1 MSTGNPP
8 KGSADWLAEQDGADN
23 TTPPAKGTQ
32 AWTEQP
38 PQPEPAPKGTEA
50 WTEQHSGENAPAPTE
65 SKPTPQTDVAPPADK
80 GIGVSP
86 QNNADAVMGYDQQI
100 AALQEAANKTKPE
113 TEEERKKRERREK
126 SKKIIAAVGD
136 GLMALSN
143 LYFTTRG
150 APNMYD
156 HKTMSQQ
163 TPLQAQLD
171 KLKAEREANADKYL
185 QYSLKIGDLQN
196 DRAKTLREMEAEQER
211 RKLAREKAQREQ
223 EAHGWL
229 AALQPDKQREQAG
242 KATKAEQEAVTAK
255 AEADNAPDLYKA
267 KVDTEKAR
275 GEAQRASATAS
286 RASARDHD
294 ASAEEHRTNA
304 RGRFQWWDED
314 GNVHYAKTQ
323 EEAITKARQHGTLDS
338 EEVTN
343 TTSTESDA
351 TNRGKPV
358 YVKDK
363 DGKPVVQTDKNGKPV
378 VGKDGKP
385 VYVKEK
391 KTSSTTTSKRVFYP
405 GIRKKPA
412 ANKPAPTP
420 TPKPAAKPQPKA
432 NGGKWASGLTL

>member
-8 KGSADWLAEQDGADN
+8 KGSADWLAEQDGAD

-32 AWTEQP
+32 AWAEQP
-38 PQPEPAPKGTEA
+38 PQPGPAPKGTEA
-50 WTEQHSGENAPAPTE
+50 WTEQHSGENATAPTE

-80 GIGVSP
+80 GLGVSP

-223 EAHGWL
+223 EEHGWL

-275 GEAQRASATAS
+275 GEAQRASAAS
-286 RASARDHD
+286 SRAAATDHYASARAHD
-294 ASAEEHRTNA
+294 RSNNDEFSA
-304 RGRFQWWDED
+304 WDEN
-314 GNVHYAKTQ
+314 GREHKFRTAAAAEAFAK
-323 EEAITKARQHGTLDS
+323 QHGTFEETDVTSTSTTDS
-338 EEVTN
+338 ET
-343 TTSTESDA
+343 
-351 TNRGKPV
+351 
-358 YVKDK
+358 
-363 DGKPVVQTDKNGKPV
+363 NGK
-378 VGKDGKP
+378 
-385 VYVKEK
+385 
-391 KTSSTTTSKRVFYP
+391 STTTYKKKSGYAKRVVP
-405 GIRKKPA
+405 D
-412 ANKPAPTP
+412 NTP
-420 TPKPAAKPQPKA
+420 PSRRRGGNNDNTPP
-432 NGGKWASGLTL
+432 SRRR

>member
-8 KGSADWLAEQDGADN
+8 KGSADWLAEQDGAD

-32 AWTEQP
+32 AWAEQP

-80 GIGVSP
+80 GLGVSP

-223 EAHGWL
+223 EEHGWL

-242 KATKAEQEAVTAK
+242 KASKAEQEAVTAK
-255 AEADNAPDLYKA
+255 AEADNAPDLYRA

-294 ASAEEHRTNA
+294 ASARAHDRSNNNEFSA
-304 RGRFQWWDED
+304 WDEN
-314 GNVHYAKTQ
+314 GREHKFRTAAAA
-323 EEAITKARQHGTLDS
+323 EAFARQHGTFEETDVTSTSTTDS
-338 EEVTN
+338 ET
-343 TTSTESDA
+343 
-351 TNRGKPV
+351 
-358 YVKDK
+358 
-363 DGKPVVQTDKNGKPV
+363 NGK
-378 VGKDGKP
+378 
-385 VYVKEK
+385 
-391 KTSSTTTSKRVFYP
+391 STTTYKKESGYAKRVV
-405 GIRKKPA
+405 RQPA
-412 ANKPAPTP
+412 TKPAPR
-420 TPKPAAKPQPKA
+420 PQHGSSSYKNTKA
-432 NGGKWASGLTL
+432 LGL

>member
-8 KGSADWLAEQDGADN
+8 KGSADWLAEQDGAD

-32 AWTEQP
+32 AWAEQP
-38 PQPEPAPKGTEA
+38 PQPGPAPKGTEA

-80 GIGVSP
+80 GLGVSP

-196 DRAKTLREMEAEQER
+196 DRAKTLREMEAEQEK

-223 EAHGWL
+223 EEHGWL
-229 AALQPDKQREQAG
+229 AALQPDKLREQAG
-242 KATKAEQEAVTAK
+242 KATKAEQEGITAK

-275 GEAQRASATAS
+275 GEAQRASAAS
-286 RASARDHD
+286 SRAAATDHYASARAHD
-294 ASAEEHRTNA
+294 RSNNNEFSA
-304 RGRFQWWDED
+304 WDEN
-314 GNVHYAKTQ
+314 GREHKFHSAAAAEAFAK
-323 EEAITKARQHGTLDS
+323 QHGTF
-338 EEVTN
+338 EETDVT
-343 TTSTESDA
+343 S
-351 TNRGKPV
+351 
-358 YVKDK
+358 
-363 DGKPVVQTDKNGKPV
+363 
-378 VGKDGKP
+378 
-385 VYVKEK
+385 
-391 KTSSTTTSKRVFYP
+391 SSTTDSETNGKSTTTYKKKSGYAKRVVP
-405 GIRKKPA
+405 D
-412 ANKPAPTP
+412 NTP
-420 TPKPAAKPQPKA
+420 PSRRGGNDNTPP
-432 NGGKWASGLTL
+432 SRRR

>member
-8 KGSADWLAEQDGADN
+8 KGSADWLAEQDGAD

-38 PQPEPAPKGTEA
+38 PQPEPAPKGTQEWA
-50 WTEQHSGENAPAPTE
+50 EQNSGENAPVTE

-80 GIGVSP
+80 GLGVSP

-196 DRAKTLREMEAEQER
+196 DRAKTLREMEAEQEK

-223 EAHGWL
+223 EEHGWL
-229 AALQPDKQREQAG
+229 AALQPDKLREQAG
-242 KATKAEQEAVTAK
+242 KATKAEQEGITAK

-275 GEAQRASATAS
+275 GEAQRASAASS
-286 RASARDHD
+286 RAAATDHY

-304 RGRFQWWDED
+304 RGRFQWWDEN
-314 GNVHYAKTQ
+314 GNMHYAKT
-323 EEAITKARQHGTLDS
+323 ESEAITKARQHRTLDS
-338 EEVTN
+338 VTVD
-343 TTSTESDA
+343 TMDSTDSDVVR
-351 TNRGKPV
+351 RGKV
-358 YVKDK
+358 T
-363 DGKPVVQTDKNGKPV
+363 G
-378 VGKDGKP
+378 
-385 VYVKEK
+385 EK
-391 KTSSTTTSKRVFYP
+391 KNTKKTTSKKVSYP

-412 ANKPAPTP
+412 AAQQQA
-420 TPKPAAKPQPKA
+420 KPAAKPAPRPQQGSSYKNTKA
-432 NGGKWASGLTL
+432 LGL

>member
-8 KGSADWLAEQDGADN
+8 KGSADWLAEQDGAD

-80 GIGVSP
+80 GLGVSP

-223 EAHGWL
+223 EEHGWL

-242 KATKAEQEAVTAK
+242 KASKAEQEAVTAK

-294 ASAEEHRTNA
+294 ASARAHDRSNNNEFSA
-304 RGRFQWWDED
+304 WDEN
-314 GNVHYAKTQ
+314 GREHKFHSAAAAEAFAK
-323 EEAITKARQHGTLDS
+323 QHGTF
-338 EEVTN
+338 EETDVT
-343 TTSTESDA
+343 S
-351 TNRGKPV
+351 
-358 YVKDK
+358 
-363 DGKPVVQTDKNGKPV
+363 
-378 VGKDGKP
+378 
-385 VYVKEK
+385 
-391 KTSSTTTSKRVFYP
+391 SSTTDSETNGKSTTTYKKKSGYAKRVVP
-405 GIRKKPA
+405 D
-412 ANKPAPTP
+412 NTP
-420 TPKPAAKPQPKA
+420 PRRRGGNDNTPP
-432 NGGKWASGLTL
+432 SRRR

>member
-8 KGSADWLAEQDGADN
+8 KGSADWLAEQDGAD

-32 AWTEQP
+32 AWAEQP

-80 GIGVSP
+80 GICVSP

-223 EAHGWL
+223 EEHGWL

-242 KATKAEQEAVTAK
+242 KASKAEQEAVTAK

-286 RASARDHD
+286 RASATDHY
-294 ASAEEHRTNA
+294 ASARAHDRSNNNEFSA
-304 RGRFQWWDED
+304 WDEN
-314 GNVHYAKTQ
+314 GREHKFHSAAAAEAFAK
-323 EEAITKARQHGTLDS
+323 QHGTF
-338 EEVTN
+338 EETDVT
-343 TTSTESDA
+343 S
-351 TNRGKPV
+351 
-358 YVKDK
+358 
-363 DGKPVVQTDKNGKPV
+363 
-378 VGKDGKP
+378 
-385 VYVKEK
+385 
-391 KTSSTTTSKRVFYP
+391 SSTTDSETNGKSTTTYKKKSGYAKRVVP
-405 GIRKKPA
+405 D
-412 ANKPAPTP
+412 NTP
-420 TPKPAAKPQPKA
+420 PSRRGGNDNTPP
-432 NGGKWASGLTL
+432 SRRR

>member
-80 GIGVSP
+80 GLGVSL

-294 ASAEEHRTNA
+294 ASARAHDRSNNNEFSA
-304 RGRFQWWDED
+304 WDEN
-314 GNVHYAKTQ
+314 GREHKFQSAAAAEAFAK
-323 EEAITKARQHGTLDS
+323 QHGTF
-338 EEVTN
+338 EETDVT
-343 TTSTESDA
+343 S
-351 TNRGKPV
+351 
-358 YVKDK
+358 
-363 DGKPVVQTDKNGKPV
+363 
-378 VGKDGKP
+378 
-385 VYVKEK
+385 
-391 KTSSTTTSKRVFYP
+391 SSTTDSETNGKSTTTYKKKSGYAKRVVP
-405 GIRKKPA
+405 D
-412 ANKPAPTP
+412 NTP
-420 TPKPAAKPQPKA
+420 PSRRGGNDNTPP
-432 NGGKWASGLTL
+432 SRRR

>member
-1 MSTGNPP
+1 MSMSTGNPP
-8 KGSADWLAEQDGADN
+8 KGSADWLAEQNGED
-23 TTPPAKGTQ
+23 TTPPAKGTREW
-32 AWTEQP
+32 AEQP
-38 PQPEPAPKGTEA
+38 PQPEPAPKGTQA
-50 WTEQHSGENAPAPTE
+50 WTEQNSGGNAPAPTE
-65 SKPTPQTDVAPPADK
+65 SKPIPQSDVAPPADK
-80 GIGVSP
+80 AVGVSP

-286 RASARDHD
+286 RASATDHY
-294 ASAEEHRTNA
+294 ASAREHDRSNNNEFSA
-304 RGRFQWWDED
+304 WDEN
-314 GNVHYAKTQ
+314 GREHKFHSAAAAEAFAK
-323 EEAITKARQHGTLDS
+323 QHGTF
-338 EEVTN
+338 EETDVT
-343 TTSTESDA
+343 S
-351 TNRGKPV
+351 
-358 YVKDK
+358 
-363 DGKPVVQTDKNGKPV
+363 
-378 VGKDGKP
+378 
-385 VYVKEK
+385 
-391 KTSSTTTSKRVFYP
+391 SSTTDSETNGKSTTTYKKKSGYAKRVVP
-405 GIRKKPA
+405 D
-412 ANKPAPTP
+412 NTP
-420 TPKPAAKPQPKA
+420 PSRRGGNDNTPP
-432 NGGKWASGLTL
+432 SRRR

>member
-8 KGSADWLAEQDGADN
+8 KGSADWLAEQDGTD

-32 AWTEQP
+32 AWAEQP

-80 GIGVSP
+80 GLGVSP

-223 EAHGWL
+223 EEHGWL

-242 KATKAEQEAVTAK
+242 KASKAEQEAVTAK

-286 RASARDHD
+286 RASATDHY
-294 ASAEEHRTNA
+294 ASARAHDRSNNNEFSA
-304 RGRFQWWDED
+304 WDEN
-314 GNVHYAKTQ
+314 GREHKFHSAAAAEAFAK
-323 EEAITKARQHGTLDS
+323 QHGTF
-338 EEVTN
+338 EETDVT
-343 TTSTESDA
+343 S
-351 TNRGKPV
+351 
-358 YVKDK
+358 
-363 DGKPVVQTDKNGKPV
+363 
-378 VGKDGKP
+378 
-385 VYVKEK
+385 
-391 KTSSTTTSKRVFYP
+391 SSTTDSETNGKSTTTYKKKSGYAKRVVP
-405 GIRKKPA
+405 D
-412 ANKPAPTP
+412 NTP
-420 TPKPAAKPQPKA
+420 PSRRGGNDNTPP
-432 NGGKWASGLTL
+432 SRRR

>member
-1 MSTGNPP
+1 MSMSTGNPP
-8 KGSADWLAEQDGADN
+8 KGSADWLAEQNGED
-23 TTPPAKGTQ
+23 TTPPAKGTRE
-32 AWTEQP
+32 WTEQP
-38 PQPEPAPKGTEA
+38 PQPEPAPKGTQA
-50 WTEQHSGENAPAPTE
+50 WTEQNSGGNAPAPAE
-65 SKPTPQTDVAPPADK
+65 SKPTPQSDVAPPADK
-80 GIGVSP
+80 QVGVSP

-100 AALQEAANKTKPE
+100 AALQEAANKSKPE
-113 TEEERKKRERREK
+113 TEEERKKRERKEK

-156 HKTMSQQ
+156 NKTMSQQ

-211 RKLAREKAQREQ
+211 RKLAREKAEREQ
-223 EAHGWL
+223 EEHGWL

-242 KATKAEQEAVTAK
+242 KATKAEQEAATAK

-294 ASAEEHRTNA
+294 ASARAHDRSNSNEFSA
-304 RGRFQWWDED
+304 WDEN
-314 GNVHYAKTQ
+314 GREHKFHTAEAATAFAK
-323 EEAITKARQHGTLDS
+323 QHGTFEETDVTSTSNTDS
-338 EEVTN
+338 ET
-343 TTSTESDA
+343 
-351 TNRGKPV
+351 
-358 YVKDK
+358 
-363 DGKPVVQTDKNGKPV
+363 NGK
-378 VGKDGKP
+378 
-385 VYVKEK
+385 
-391 KTSSTTTSKRVFYP
+391 STTTTTKKGGYP
-405 GIRKKPA
+405 
-412 ANKPAPTP
+412 
-420 TPKPAAKPQPKA
+420 AKPKRPNPMGG
-432 NGGKWASGLTL
+432 NGKKKNPMS

>member
-8 KGSADWLAEQDGADN
+8 KGSADWLAEQDGAD

-32 AWTEQP
+32 AWAEQP

-80 GIGVSP
+80 GLGVSP

-156 HKTMSQQ
+156 HKAMSQQ

-223 EAHGWL
+223 EEHGWL

-242 KATKAEQEAVTAK
+242 KATKAEQEGITAK
-255 AEADNAPDLYKA
+255 TEADNAPDLYKA
-267 KVDTEKAR
+267 KVNTERNRGKA
-275 GEAQRASATAS
+275 AAASAEAS
-286 RASARDHD
+286 HASAVNSY

-304 RGRFQWWDED
+304 RGRFQWWDEN
-314 GNVHYAKTQ
+314 GNMHYAKT
-323 EEAITKARQHGTLDS
+323 ESEAIIKARQHGTLDS
-338 EEVTN
+338 VTVD
-343 TTSTESDA
+343 TTDSTDSDVVR
-351 TNRGKPV
+351 RGKV
-358 YVKDK
+358 T
-363 DGKPVVQTDKNGKPV
+363 GKKKNT
-378 VGKDGKP
+378 
-385 VYVKEK
+385 K
-391 KTSSTTTSKRVFYP
+391 KTTSKKVFYP

-412 ANKPAPTP
+412 AAQPQAKPATKPAPR
-420 TPKPAAKPQPKA
+420 PQQGSSYKNTKA
-432 NGGKWASGLTL
+432 LGL

>member
-8 KGSADWLAEQDGADN
+8 KGSADWLAEQDGAD

-32 AWTEQP
+32 AWAEQP

-65 SKPTPQTDVAPPADK
+65 SKQTPQTDVAPPADK
-80 GIGVSP
+80 GLGVSP

-171 KLKAEREANADKYL
+171 KFKAEREANADKYL

-196 DRAKTLREMEAEQER
+196 DRAKTLREMEAEQEI

-223 EAHGWL
+223 EEHGWL
-229 AALQPDKQREQAG
+229 AALQPDKLREQAG
-242 KATKAEQEAVTAK
+242 KATKAEQEGITAK
-255 AEADNAPDLYKA
+255 AEADNAPDLIELK
-267 KVDTEKAR
+267 KKEIK
-275 GEAQRASATAS
+275 S
-286 RASARDHD
+286 
-294 ASAEEHRTNA
+294 RTNKNNRQGTISRVSGKGGNGA
-304 RGRFQWWDED
+304 TKRYPVFNAD
-314 GNVHYAKTQ
+314 GEVVRRVYTR
-323 EEAITKARQHGTLDS
+323 EEAISETVRLGGKYPETVSTTVVSENEYGEKVNSKTTKKSTAPGRKPAQHSYENTKALG
-338 EEVTN
+338 
-343 TTSTESDA
+343 
-351 TNRGKPV
+351 
-358 YVKDK
+358 Y
-363 DGKPVVQTDKNGKPV
+363 
-378 VGKDGKP
+378 
-385 VYVKEK
+385 
-391 KTSSTTTSKRVFYP
+391 
-405 GIRKKPA
+405 
-412 ANKPAPTP
+412 
-420 TPKPAAKPQPKA
+420 
-432 NGGKWASGLTL
+432 

>member
-1 MSTGNPP
+1 MSMSTGNPP
-8 KGSADWLAEQDGADN
+8 KGSADWLAEQNGED
-23 TTPPAKGTQ
+23 TTPPAKGTREW
-32 AWTEQP
+32 AEQP
-38 PQPEPAPKGTEA
+38 PQTEPVPKGTQA
-50 WTEQHSGENAPAPTE
+50 WAEQNNGGNAPAPTE
-65 SKPTPQTDVAPPADK
+65 SKPTPQSDVAPAADK
-80 GIGVSP
+80 AVGVSP

-100 AALQEAANKTKPE
+100 AALQEAANKSKPE
-113 TEEERKKRERREK
+113 TEEERKKRERKEK

-196 DRAKTLREMEAEQER
+196 DRAKTLREMEAEQEK
-211 RKLAREKAQREQ
+211 RKLAREKAEREQ
-223 EAHGWL
+223 EEHGWL

-242 KATKAEQEAVTAK
+242 KATKAEQEAATAK

-275 GEAQRASATAS
+275 GEAQRASASAS

-314 GNVHYAKTQ
+314 GNMHYAKTQ
-323 EEAITKARQHGTLDS
+323 EEAVTKARQHGTLDS
-338 EEVTN
+338 VTED
-343 TTSTESDA
+343 TTESTDSDVVH
-351 TNRGKPV
+351 RGKV
-358 YVKDK
+358 T
-363 DGKPVVQTDKNGKPV
+363 GKKNSK
-378 VGKDGKP
+378 
-385 VYVKEK
+385 
-391 KTSSTTTSKRVFYP
+391 TTTSKKVFYP
-405 GIRKKPA
+405 GVRKKPA
-412 ANKPAPTP
+412 ASKP
-420 TPKPAAKPQPKA
+420 TPKPAPKPS
-432 NGGKWASGLTL
+432 GGKQGGNWASGLTL